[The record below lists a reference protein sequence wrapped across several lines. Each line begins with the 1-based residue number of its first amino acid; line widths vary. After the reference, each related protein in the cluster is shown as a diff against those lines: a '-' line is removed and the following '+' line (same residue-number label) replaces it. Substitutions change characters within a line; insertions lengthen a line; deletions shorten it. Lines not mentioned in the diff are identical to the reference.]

1 MITKLIIKNYI
12 LIEKLSIDF
21 NNGFSVITGETGA
34 GKSIILGALNLISGS
49 RIDHKIVG
57 PKFKKCIVEGEFHIP
72 KNSFFNFFESNDI
85 DFDENTIIRR
95 EILNNGKSRA
105 FINDSP
111 VKLELLK
118 LLSDRLINIH
128 NQNQINI
135 LSNKDLFY
143 NLIDTYSNQLNEVSE
158 YKEYL
163 NQFLIINKKLNTLNQ
178 EKINFKNNFE
188 YNKFI
193 YDEIDKM
200 NLVEDEKLK
209 LEETFNS
216 LKNFDKMS
224 NLFDEFRSL
233 SNINDETFQ
242 ERISKIS
249 NIIKRTGSYSK
260 DFESFHKRFE
270 KINIEIEDLFVSI
283 NYYINNLSFDQNSFE
298 KTQNRLYKINDL
310 EKKHNVNSISELIN
324 KRDQLKL
331 LLNDSK
337 GFNKKIQKLK
347 DDLSYLND
355 KMLDISKKISKKR
368 ILSKSKIQSEIE
380 SVFKKLAL
388 KNSKIDLK
396 ITEENQFNK
405 NGINNIDVF
414 YTPNSKSEPNILS
427 KIASGGEKSRILFAI
442 KSILAN
448 KINLPTLVFDEIDSG
463 MSGEIANTIGKMMKT
478 IGSKI
483 QIISISHLPQ
493 VASRADHHF
502 KVFKSNIN
510 DNIVSNITELNGQ
523 DRINEIASMISGEKI
538 TESAINQARELL
550 K

>member
-72 KNSFFNFFESNDI
+72 KNYFFNFFESNDI

-118 LLSDRLINIH
+118 LLSNRLINIH

-135 LSNKDLFY
+135 LSNNDLFY

-163 NQFLIINKKLNTLNQ
+163 NQFLIINKKLNALNQ
-178 EKINFKNNFE
+178 EKINFKNNFD

-200 NLVEDEKLK
+200 KLVEDEKLK

-368 ILSKSKIQSEIE
+368 ILSKSKIQFEIE

-405 NGINNIDVF
+405 NGMNNIDVF

>member
-57 PKFKKCIVEGEFHIP
+57 PKFKKCIVEGEFHIS

-135 LSNKDLFY
+135 LSNNDLFY

-178 EKINFKNNFE
+178 EKINFKNKFE

-193 YDEIDKM
+193 YDEI
-200 NLVEDEKLK
+200 
-209 LEETFNS
+209 
-216 LKNFDKMS
+216 DKMS

-233 SNINDETFQ
+233 SNINGETFQ

-298 KTQNRLYKINDL
+298 KIQNRLYKINDL
-310 EKKHNVNSISELIN
+310 EKKHKVNSISELIN

-414 YTPNSKSEPNILS
+414 YTPNSNSEPNILS